1 MGIIPS
7 VYAGLN
13 IPDAAVPLFDPEDWE
28 RYVSKLEEKE
38 NEWQKSKNSKSK
50 KAEKFFEISAFFVFS
65 RSDLNRPKDL

>member
-50 KAEKFFEISAFFVFS
+50 KQRNFSKSLLFSFFLGRI
-65 RSDLNRPKDL
+65 